1 MQRKINVTKFERNNI
16 PLFRVYSGK
25 GRTEINFNDL
35 AAKTFKINIKD
46 KLIVDYDKQMFTV
59 LRKNQELKGEK
70 GFYFSRSVK
79 PNIYFRTHTSHK
91 LRSGIYA
98 IDLNV
103 VRVAN
108 VNWVKF
114 KWVEPLQ
121 SRKTYDIKTPEKNVS
136 GAKEIFNFVVNKY
149 ETLGDTKYMITIKLK
164 DGYKIGMRKDK
175 RLVINPE
182 LNGLAVAQRPT
193 DLDSDFIPYKSYVIK
208 KQDNVFKI
216 VNIHKKAFKKTGV
229 YTLTADNKFEN
240 NQKFFTFYLNKEIT
254 KEENSV
260 RRSRKNKEDLL
271 QDRPTEKDSFKYDER
286 PRVKM
291 YIAKN
296 KKQKQMVVLFNYEL
310 AKRVGIKDDHYIRF
324 VKPTVIIHSTKRKKE
339 GKWYKINKVNNEFE
353 TRVNLQKVKLTEG
366 DYKAKVSGKTI
377 KLSKGIKENLNHLKS
392 FDNFIS

>member
-16 PLFRVYSGK
+16 PLFRVYSGRGK
-25 GRTEINFNDL
+25 TEINFND
-35 AAKTFKINIKD
+35 AATKMFKIHDDD
-46 KLIVDYDKQMFTV
+46 KLVVDYEKQMFTV
-59 LRKNQELKGEK
+59 LRENQELKGERS
-70 GFYFSRSVK
+70 FYFSRSVK
-79 PNIYFRTHTSHK
+79 PNIYFRSHTSHK
-91 LRSGIYA
+91 LKSGIYE

-103 VRVAN
+103 IRVAN

-136 GAKEIFNFVVNKY
+136 GAKELFNFIVNKY
-149 ETLGDTKYMITIKLK
+149 ETLGDTKYMITVKLE

-182 LNGLAVAQRPT
+182 LSAIAVAQRPT

-229 YTLTADNKFEN
+229 YTLTSDNKFEN
-240 NQKFFTFYLNKEIT
+240 NQKFYKFYLNKEVT

-271 QDRPTEKDSFKYDER
+271 KDLPTYAYQFHFY
-286 PRVKM
+286 
-291 YIAKN
+291 
-296 KKQKQMVVLFNYEL
+296 
-310 AKRVGIKDDHYIRF
+310 
-324 VKPTVIIHSTKRKKE
+324 
-339 GKWYKINKVNNEFE
+339 
-353 TRVNLQKVKLTEG
+353 
-366 DYKAKVSGKTI
+366 
-377 KLSKGIKENLNHLKS
+377 
-392 FDNFIS
+392 